1 MKHIIAFSALA
12 LLFNTTALI
21 AEDGFETPPR
31 GSRSSYVLS
40 PVVVDRAAM
49 EQGAELELLS
59 CRLFGAGEEEEEEE
73 DAVGEAEA
81 EEALDG
87 MTEEGDDLNEAFYID
102 LEEEEEEEVDV
113 DATQHFDTVLGKA
126 IAEVEMDPVVNFARY
141 ILELLDRRDN
151 DSDEGGKGSSNGNA
165 SPAA

>member
-102 LEEEEEEEVDV
+102 LEEEEVDV
-113 DATQHFDTVLGKA
+113 DAIQYFDTVPGKEN
-126 IAEVEMDPVVNFARY
+126 AEVEMDPVVNFARY

-151 DSDEGGKGSSNGNA
+151 NSDEGGKGSSNGNA